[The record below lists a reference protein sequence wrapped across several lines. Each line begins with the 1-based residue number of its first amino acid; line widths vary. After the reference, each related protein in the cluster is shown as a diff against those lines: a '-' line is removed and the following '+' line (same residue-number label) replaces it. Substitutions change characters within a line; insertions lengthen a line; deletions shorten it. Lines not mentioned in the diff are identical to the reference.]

1 MLLTPR
7 IPPPATPGASHEDA
21 ALHPH
26 PLELHPASRP
36 LLGPGRPPRSATVAA
51 ATRPLG
57 ASRPFPPAPPPLC
70 LPWPSPLV
78 PPTSRLAASQ
88 PPPPLGSPA
97 LRHPPVVPE
106 KHADSTLSAAKGGT
120 DSHPTPEATTFG
132 DNAASLPS
140 FPRPRHTGPA
150 SEPGEH
156 PRSSSPAPTG
166 ARTICRSKT

>member
-21 ALHPH
+21 DPHRHHPELPPTRQ
-26 PLELHPASRP
+26 PLPGVGSEPAIA
-36 LLGPGRPPRSATVAA
+36 SASLAI
-51 ATRPLG
+51 RPLG
-57 ASRPFPPAPPPLC
+57 ASRPFPPAPPPLR

-156 PRSSSPAPTG
+156 PRSSSAPTG